1 MNLGSLEA
9 IRPAKREVNA
19 DSQALDTNPR
29 LLNPR
34 NRQILTMGVY
44 TKLADGIDE
53 VDIIIAGGKT
63 SLPTL
68 SHIDQRELNSIAFY

>member
-1 MNLGSLEA
+1 
-9 IRPAKREVNA
+9 
-19 DSQALDTNPR
+19 
-29 LLNPR
+29 
-34 NRQILTMGVY
+34 MGVY